1 MNTVAIVQARMGAS
15 RLPNKMMLSL
25 HGYPIIEWVYHRV
38 MQVKQVDLV
47 VFALPDT
54 KQDDL
59 LAFYLQ
65 SIGAT
70 VFRGSENDLVERYY
84 KAAKSVDADTVI
96 RICADNPLI
105 CASEVDRLISSF
117 NENECDYAYNHIP
130 IGNSYPD
137 GIGAEICT
145 MDILEEIYLKAI
157 LQNHREHLFNYI
169 IENKENFKIKTF
181 DPPESIMYPE
191 VKLDIDTIDD
201 YRKLLEKEYRI
212 DMTAEEIILLAT
224 Q

>member
-1 MNTVAIVQARMGAS
+1 MGAS

-38 MQVKQVDLV
+38 LQVKQVDLV

-65 SIGAT
+65 SIGAK
-70 VFRGSENDLVERYY
+70 VFRGSENDLVDRYY
-84 KAAKSVDADTVI
+84 KTAKSVGADIVI

-105 CASEVDRLISSF
+105 CASEIDRLISFF
-117 NENECDYAYNHIP
+117 NKKQCDYAYNHIP
-130 IGNSYPD
+130 RGNSYPD

-145 MDILEEIYLKAI
+145 MDILEEIYLKTS

-169 IENKENFKIKTF
+169 LENNENFKIKTF
-181 DPPESIMYPE
+181 DPPESIRYPE
-191 VKLDIDTIDD
+191 VKLDIDTIGD